1 MTVAG
6 YYNDTFTNANSNIYV
21 QYGNTDLGGSEYY
34 FNFVTYNQY
43 VSAYNSIPSKSP
55 IQISANSSLSTYDA
69 SPYGSDYV
77 WIQPG
82 IARALG
88 ITSEVQGACIG
99 CNLPATGIT
108 PSGSNCTAGTA
119 GCYDGIIT
127 ITNNGGITLYYD
139 DLGGSEPSGA
149 YDFYAVVE
157 HETDEVLGTSSCI
170 TTETSPLSNACNTD
184 GSAGSGAP
192 SAVDLFRYSAAGS
205 LILDSSLS
213 TASGAYFSYNGGSTN
228 GANGSA
234 GSAKFY
240 NTGDNG
246 ADYADFALV
255 SPCGPNQSIQDAYG
269 CPGADGGLTILNDGG
284 AEVNILTAVGYQVPP
299 TSVNFGSA
307 NVCTSGSNPSPCS
320 QSATVT
326 LSFSASATGISPS
339 VVSQGA
345 SGLDFTDAGGGTC
358 DTNGTGHSYT
368 AGNTCTVNVTFKP
381 KYPGVRYGAVSLLNG
396 SSSVVASIFIYGTG
410 SGPQLAF
417 GPQPTTT
424 LSLGRQF
431 TGPNSVAVDGSGN
444 VYVGDGSISLIEM
457 PPGCISPSCES
468 TRGGGFNG
476 IEGVAVDGSG
486 NLYVADSGNN
496 AVKKLSS
503 TCTSSACVTT
513 LGGGFNDPYGVAVDA
528 NGNVYVADYGNNA
541 VKEFAQS
548 CTSSSCVTTLGGGF
562 NNPAGI
568 AVDGSGDIYVGDQ
581 ANNGVKKMPSGCS
594 SSSCVTT
601 LGGGFSHPWGVAV
614 DAGGN
619 VYVADYGN
627 TALAMMSAG
636 CASSS
641 CVTTVRHNVSD
652 RFSGVTLDGSG
663 NVYASALG
671 SVTVYELGRANP
683 PSLSFAS
690 TGVGSQSSD
699 SPQTVMLRNIG
710 NAALSFPVPGTGE
723 NPSVSANF
731 TLDGSTTCPEVLSSG
746 SAGTLAPG
754 ASCELA
760 VDFIPQTSGQVT
772 GSAVLTDTNLNAIP
786 STTQSIGLSG
796 TGGTPTP
803 IVPYIQVNGGAW
815 QQTASVSVNV
825 GDTVNL
831 GPQPQ
836 SGGSWSWTGPSYT
849 ASTRVIDSVPLNSPS
864 NVYTATYT
872 NSSGATSTQ
881 AFTITVNSTPIV
893 PYLQVNGGAWQQIS
907 TVAVNLGDTVNL
919 GPQPQSGGSWSWTG
933 PSYTAT
939 TRVINSIPLN
949 SPSNVYTATYTNASG
964 VTSTKAFTIT
974 VNATPIT
981 PYLQVNGGP
990 WQQTASVTV
999 SSGATVNLGP
1009 QPLNGGTWNW
1019 TGPNGFTSTSRVLNG
1034 IALTTG
1040 SNVYSATYT
1049 NADGVN
1055 STQTFTITSN

>member
-1 MTVAG
+1 M
-6 YYNDTFTNANSNIYV
+6 
-21 QYGNTDLGGSEYY
+21 
-34 FNFVTYNQY
+34 
-43 VSAYNSIPSKSP
+43 
-55 IQISANSSLSTYDA
+55 
-69 SPYGSDYV
+69 
-77 WIQPG
+77 
-82 IARALG
+82 
-88 ITSEVQGACIG
+88 
-99 CNLPATGIT
+99 
-108 PSGSNCTAGTA
+108 
-119 GCYDGIIT
+119 
-127 ITNNGGITLYYD
+127 
-139 DLGGSEPSGA
+139 
-149 YDFYAVVE
+149 
-157 HETDEVLGTSSCI
+157 
-170 TTETSPLSNACNTD
+170 
-184 GSAGSGAP
+184 
-192 SAVDLFRYSAAGS
+192 
-205 LILDSSLS
+205 
-213 TASGAYFSYNGGSTN
+213 
-228 GANGSA
+228 
-234 GSAKFY
+234 
-240 NTGDNG
+240 
-246 ADYADFALV
+246 
-255 SPCGPNQSIQDAYG
+255 
-269 CPGADGGLTILNDGG
+269 
-284 AEVNILTAVGYQVPP
+284 
-299 TSVNFGSA
+299 
-307 NVCTSGSNPSPCS
+307 
-320 QSATVT
+320 
-326 LSFSASATGISPS
+326 
-339 VVSQGA
+339 
-345 SGLDFTDAGGGTC
+345 
-358 DTNGTGHSYT
+358 
-368 AGNTCTVNVTFKP
+368 
-381 KYPGVRYGAVSLLNG
+381 
-396 SSSVVASIFIYGTG
+396 
-410 SGPQLAF
+410 
-417 GPQPTTT
+417 
-424 LSLGRQF
+424 
-431 TGPNSVAVDGSGN
+431 DGSGN

-548 CTSSSCVTTLGGGF
+548 CHPSSCVTTLGGGF

-627 TALAMMSAG
+627 TASAMMSAG

-690 TGVGSQSSD
+690 TGVGSQSGD

-796 TGGTPTP
+796 TGAPRPHRALYPGERRRM
-803 IVPYIQVNGGAW
+803 A
-815 QQTASVSVNV
+815 
-825 GDTVNL
+825 
-831 GPQPQ
+831 
-836 SGGSWSWTGPSYT
+836 
-849 ASTRVIDSVPLNSPS
+849 
-864 NVYTATYT
+864 T
-872 NSSGATSTQ
+872 NSQCIGECGRYGEPGAAAAERRQLELDGTE
-881 AFTITVNSTPIV
+881 
-893 PYLQVNGGAWQQIS
+893 
-907 TVAVNLGDTVNL
+907 LGD
-919 GPQPQSGGSWSWTG
+919 
-933 PSYTAT
+933 
-939 TRVINSIPLN
+939 R
-949 SPSNVYTATYTNASG
+949 
-964 VTSTKAFTIT
+964 KH
-974 VNATPIT
+974 
-981 PYLQVNGGP
+981 
-990 WQQTASVTV
+990 
-999 SSGATVNLGP
+999 
-1009 QPLNGGTWNW
+1009 
-1019 TGPNGFTSTSRVLNG
+1019 SRH
-1034 IALTTG
+1034 
-1040 SNVYSATYT
+1040 
-1049 NADGVN
+1049 
-1055 STQTFTITSN
+1055 